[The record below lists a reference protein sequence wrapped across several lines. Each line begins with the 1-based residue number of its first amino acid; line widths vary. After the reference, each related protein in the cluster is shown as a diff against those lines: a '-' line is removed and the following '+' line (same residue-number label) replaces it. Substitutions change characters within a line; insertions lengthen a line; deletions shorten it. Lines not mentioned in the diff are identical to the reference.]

1 MTPTPTPTQRLVA
14 LDHAHVWHPFTPMR
28 QWRLA
33 DPLIIESG
41 EGCELIDTAGRRY
54 IDGVSS
60 LWCNVHGH
68 RVPQIDQAI
77 RDQLD
82 RIAHTTLLGLS
93 HPTAIELAAR
103 LCAIAPG
110 GKAKGM
116 RKLGSEGRRELG
128 NEGIRDEASIGSAS
142 FSQSLIPLFPY
153 SLPSPSQSLLT
164 KVFYSDAG
172 ATATEV
178 AFKMT
183 IGHWYH
189 RGQPGRAT
197 FIAMSGAYHGDT
209 TGAMSIGY
217 SELFH
222 RPYRSMIFHTE
233 FVDPPRVQCLAGDA
247 QRPRIWPLEDPI
259 ACELAV
265 NEALD
270 ALEAKLDELGEHCAG
285 VIIEP
290 LVQGAAGM
298 VMQPDGYLPG
308 VEALCRK
315 FGTLLIADEVATG
328 FGRTGR
334 MFACDHENV
343 QPDILCLGKGI
354 TGGYLPL
361 AATLATDE
369 IAASFEGEL
378 HEFKTL
384 YHGHTYTGNPLACA
398 AAIASLDLFEQ
409 NDVVAQV
416 HRKAELLARRLDA
429 LRDPRKFAI
438 VKDVRQR
445 GLMIGIELGP
455 PASAGGESHG
465 GSSLGDFGES
475 PGSFI
480 PGSSRRLGYDICLAA
495 RERGVIIRP
504 LGDVIV
510 LMPPL
515 AITDDQL
522 NTLADVVID
531 CIAQQA

>member
-1 MTPTPTPTQRLVA
+1 MDPTPTQRLVA
-14 LDHAHVWHPFTPMR
+14 LDHAHLWHPFTPMR
-28 QWRLA
+28 QWRQI
-33 DPLIIESG
+33 DPLVIEAG

-68 RVPQIDQAI
+68 RVRQIDQAI

-103 LCAIAPG
+103 LCAIAP
-110 GKAKGM
+110 AP
-116 RKLGSEGRRELG
+116 GSG
-128 NEGIRDEASIGSAS
+128 
-142 FSQSLIPLFPY
+142 Y
-153 SLPSPSQSLLT
+153 LT

-178 AFKMT
+178 AFKMAV
-183 IGHWYH
+183 GHWFH
-189 RGQPGRAT
+189 RGQSQRTT
-197 FIAMSGAYHGDT
+197 FIALTGAYHGDT

-233 FVDPPRVQCLAGDA
+233 FVDPPSVSSPSGGGRVGGRQSSATAWQGLRDDVTHVPSPQPSPSG
-247 QRPRIWPLEDPI
+247 RGGRTWPLENPI
-259 ACELAV
+259 ACEPAV

-270 ALEAKLDELGEHCAG
+270 ALEAKLDQLGEHCAA
-285 VIIEP
+285 VVIEP

-334 MFACDHENV
+334 MFACEHENV

-398 AAIASLDLFEQ
+398 AALASLDLFER
-409 NDVVAQV
+409 NDVIAQV
-416 HRKAELLARRLDA
+416 NRKAELLARKLDA
-429 LRDPRKFAI
+429 LRDPQKFAL

-445 GLMIGIELGP
+445 GLMVGIEFGP
-455 PASAGGESHG
+455 PASAGGESRG

-475 PGSFI
+475 PNANFQG
-480 PGSSRRLGYDICLAA
+480 RRIGYDVCLAA
-495 RERGVIIRP
+495 RDRGLLIRP
-504 LGDVIV
+504 LGDVVV

-522 NTLADVVID
+522 NQLADVVID